1 MILSSVDISLI
12 YDTTVA
18 TVTNIS
24 ETDTIT
30 YITSYDETKLEFNV
44 DSETNSFTVR
54 ALTNEN
60 AIYERIRV
68 QASSGDYILITIHT
82 LVNVDFPT
90 SDYFGNEKITATANN
105 TTVEIINAPI
115 NTSVGTLSS
124 FSGFWSDLTA
134 NEQNEQLLNQK
145 QNNYTIGNINENHFI
160 SLGTNRKL
168 LNRYLVYKN
177 HMYTIPNLITI
188 RNSSTGLDDIAKR
201 IYPINRYLNVITN
214 FDKTDILLQPMLYV
228 VDSTQAVSSRY
239 YKNVA
244 INDLPTN
251 NKIIG
256 VSVIIN
262 TWNSSTNRYERNNY
276 INILECY
283 ENFNKIIGSS
293 GDGNYNQSRRTTNAY
308 TLLNITNN
316 ESAYYSPNFY
326 GYSYGC
332 ITSQSAYNRG
342 SEYTHLTSDFFEN
355 DILNYSSFGYAQTL
369 NYNKIIQYFDELNL
383 FYTTVSTLPTTKIS
397 ESNLP
402 DNTFIGMLN
411 EKGDFAERISNLSSS
426 DKIGQLFAIIAKPL
440 NEQTN
445 REDKKETIDPNT
457 YTDETPLKH
466 VFNSSY
472 NNNFNKM
479 FLLNKS
485 DVSDIA
491 DKFWGNQEDIIQ
503 NSQLMG
509 ENPLDT
515 VISLRLYPF
524 DLSEYSTGVAL
535 NYYCGNFEIGQYET
549 LNTALSPV
557 INLGSIYIP
566 RYHNNFLDYD
576 EYTDIELFVPFCE
589 SKVLSAR
596 EYLDSTLNF
605 KMVIDYNTGNCLVMV
620 YQNNILKF
628 TCTGQC
634 GIDIAI
640 NGRDNAQYLSN
651 QITGWTNTVNS
662 SINTVSTAS
671 QPPSPETA
679 LNIASGVTNVFKSS
693 FENSH
698 MRNAPITSGQ
708 TTQTLNLYKPLYP
721 YIIFRY
727 SEPLETELTNY
738 GRTVGYACY
747 YDSTL
752 GTNRGFTVC
761 NNIDIS
767 KLKCT
772 AEEKTKIL
780 EFLTTGIIL

>member
-12 YDTTVA
+12 YETTVA

-60 AIYERIRV
+60 ATYERIRV

-82 LVNVDFPT
+82 LVNASEPSFEFLDNETTEKQVNGATIEVGRSFYSTNEVINLYDRRFPYIDNTDTIPSVTSNYTYDIIKKLIDVHYPNTAVNTYDIKNCFLAIKDITKSGATELHIPTAPKSYDGTNMYFTKPYYNTIARGMLSQYKPIVNFDFKKLVFVLLFACYEEATNKVAYRYYNELASTDDVKGVMFKVYYNGVELNSSNNNTICFICHDNNGNYFSFLPTTINHNNLYSGDKTQGSTRTHWTLAPYGKQDFHHDAYCAILGHSGIYYPGYAGVGDFSANGLDSDLDFSSNRAFSPSFVNVTRHNIELWLNDFPFLWST
-90 SDYFGNEKITATANN
+90 DGVVPAN
-105 TTVEIINAPI
+105 
-115 NTSVGTLSS
+115 
-124 FSGFWSDLTA
+124 
-134 NEQNEQLLNQK
+134 
-145 QNNYTIGNINENHFI
+145 
-160 SLGTNRKL
+160 
-168 LNRYLVYKN
+168 
-177 HMYTIPNLITI
+177 
-188 RNSSTGLDDIAKR
+188 
-201 IYPINRYLNVITN
+201 
-214 FDKTDILLQPMLYV
+214 
-228 VDSTQAVSSRY
+228 VDET
-239 YKNVA
+239 
-244 INDLPTN
+244 
-251 NKIIG
+251 
-256 VSVIIN
+256 
-262 TWNSSTNRYERNNY
+262 STNLRLKNAFIDET
-276 INILECY
+276 I
-283 ENFNKIIGSS
+283 FNKIK
-293 GDGNYNQSRRTTNAY
+293 D
-308 TLLNITNN
+308 
-316 ESAYYSPNFY
+316 
-326 GYSYGC
+326 
-332 ITSQSAYNRG
+332 ITSIKDVATN
-342 SEYTHLTSDFFEN
+342 
-355 DILNYSSFGYAQTL
+355 
-369 NYNKIIQYFDELNL
+369 
-383 FYTTVSTLPTTKIS
+383 TTPTPTPT
-397 ESNLP
+397 P
-402 DNTFIGMLN
+402 DNN
-411 EKGDFAERISNLSSS
+411 N
-426 DKIGQLFAIIAKPL
+426 
-440 NEQTN
+440 
-445 REDKKETIDPNT
+445 
-457 YTDETPLKH
+457 YVDETPLKH

-485 DVSDIA
+485 DVSNIA
-491 DKFWGNQEDIIQ
+491 DKFWGNQEDIKQ

-535 NYYCGNFEIGQYET
+535 NYYCGNFEIGQYES
-549 LNTALSPV
+549 LNTALSPI

-693 FENSH
+693 FDNSH
-698 MRNAPITSGQ
+698 MRNSPITSGQ